1 MPRGYLLTAA
11 VVLGLAAIACST
23 AEVPRDESADLQ
35 VPATPLPAATPLTAA
50 TGFVPAATPVQP
62 NARVTLPPLEA
73 PAPPAVPVVSI
84 EYGGSVHHGRQGSY
98 CWPVTANST
107 VCVDKIGW
115 EDFESAP
122 ALPVKRGDALSVVVT
137 TGESSP
143 GDVHVQ
149 VFTVDST
156 EPFLAPGDEVY
167 SAAAGEGTTLDL
179 EPGVYFLSAFYKS
192 PLGDA
197 SYGFKLEMVD

>member
-1 MPRGYLLTAA
+1 M
-11 VVLGLAAIACST
+11 
-23 AEVPRDESADLQ
+23 
-35 VPATPLPAATPLTAA
+35 
-50 TGFVPAATPVQP
+50 
-62 NARVTLPPLEA
+62 
-73 PAPPAVPVVSI
+73 SI

-98 CWPVTANST
+98 CWPVTANSG

-115 EDFESAP
+115 ENFDDAP
-122 ALPVKRGDALSVVVT
+122 AVSVKRGDALSVVVT

-149 VFTVDST
+149 VFTVEST

-167 SAAAGEGTTLDL
+167 SVAAGEGTTLDL
-179 EPGVYFLSAFYKS
+179 APGVYFLSAFYKS

-197 SYGFKLEMVD
+197 SYGFRVEVVD